1 MAGLICP
8 GCGQLNHVGLAHVCD
23 QPDQVELLRR
33 LNRAKHATKSAS
45 APFMAEALFGGLAEA
60 MRRLGEEIRANVKI
74 QMPRTYTVIPEPPL
88 DPPRDTSPIR
98 VQAYVGYPLA
108 QIEAAGQ
115 AVIDGELA

>member
-1 MAGLICP
+1 MSLYCST
-8 GCGQLNHVGLAHVCD
+8 CGQLNHVGLAHVCD
-23 QPDQVELLRR
+23 QPDQVELVRR
-33 LNRAKHATKSAS
+33 LNRAKRATDRAN
-45 APFMAEALFGGLAEA
+45 AEALFGGLAEA

-88 DPPRDTSPIR
+88 DPPHDTSPIR

-115 AVIDGELA
+115 TVIDGELT